1 MFYASPNN
9 MQSGP
14 DSFTMRMRG
23 YGANAGQ
30 MVAQGAQTAA
40 AGIGKGVKQG
50 VYVTRV
56 WAAPRLENVADYTTA
71 TVAPK
76 VSTAL
81 RDAANQVRPADLTQK
96 KSRSALTWSLFA
108 TGVVAIA
115 GAVTAMVRYKYRT
128 ATVADA
134 DDFDTAGSGKTTT
147 DPADASAEST
157 TASTDTGANGRVSAS
172 GW

>member
-1 MFYASPNN
+1 MFYASQNN
-9 MQSGP
+9 KQSEP
-14 DSFTMRMRG
+14 DSFTVRMRG

-30 MVAQGAQTAA
+30 MAAQGAQTAA

-56 WAAPRLENVADYTTA
+56 WAAPRLESVADYTTA

-81 RDAANQVRPADLTQK
+81 RGTANQVRPADLK
-96 KSRSALTWSLFA
+96 KSHSALTWSLFA
-108 TGVVAIA
+108 AGVTAIA

-128 ATVADA
+128 ATAADA
-134 DDFDTAGSGKTTT
+134 DDFDTAGSGTPTAN
-147 DPADASAEST
+147 PADASAEST
-157 TASTDTGANGRVSAS
+157 TASTDAGANGRVSAS